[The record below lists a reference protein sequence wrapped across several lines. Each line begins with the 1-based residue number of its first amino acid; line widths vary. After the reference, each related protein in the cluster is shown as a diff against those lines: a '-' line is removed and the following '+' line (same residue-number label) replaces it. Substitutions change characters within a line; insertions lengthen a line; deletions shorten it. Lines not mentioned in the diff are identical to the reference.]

1 MEERGASVTSHGG
14 RKKKVSAVSY
24 KSEGRGSLIGMPVH
38 LPIIACQSKPEER
51 TSYHTIIRSPRTY
64 GQINTSRPSL
74 ISLLQ

>member
-1 MEERGASVTSHGG
+1 MGAA
-14 RKKKVSAVSY
+14 KIVSAVRY
-24 KSEGRGSLIGMPVH
+24 KSEGRGSLIGMPVR

-64 GQINTSRPSL
+64 GQINTSHPSL